1 MKTIEQL
8 LELSRNPYY
17 VFTDDERMVLNDFLL
32 GQPVK
37 ESKSSQKTSSTKLSK
52 KTNVIVR
59 NIVKKTE
66 TYPPEA

>member
-1 MKTIEQL
+1 MKTIQQL

-17 VFTDDERMVLNDFLL
+17 SFTDDERTVLNDFLL
-32 GQPVK
+32 KQPVDD
-37 ESKSSQKTSSTKLSK
+37 SKTYQKTSSTKLSK

>member
-17 VFTDDERMVLNDFLL
+17 VFTDDERTVLNDFLL
-32 GQPVK
+32 EQSVK
-37 ESKSSQKTSSTKLSK
+37 ESKSSQKTSSAKLSK